1 MDMFVSNLAAF
12 TESLGVENAPT
23 IVHLAMIP
31 WPDETTRDQFIQH
44 LTNVDMSGN
53 Y

>member
-1 MDMFVSNLAAF
+1 
-12 TESLGVENAPT
+12 
-23 IVHLAMIP
+23 MIP